1 MQMTKELE
9 KRLKIMQRFNQNERF
24 FYGDKIFVH
33 NNIMYATDGHIFV
46 VSSNLTDFKD
56 FSFFKCNNKKF
67 EYMDSGIQEVKE
79 IEEAT
84 KDGKT
89 LENALQKFNHTSVS
103 FDADFGD
110 SLFSSKLCSSWS
122 SRIADTIAINLQT
135 EEAIIDFCGGLD
147 SPGGVTANYGDII
160 KNVSGEL
167 PKKPIRFSLWH
178 IMEIMKQCKVKK
190 IHIESDT
197 YKHLYMCKVKDYTFI
212 FTDFIFSGKQVEV
225 KDAKNL
231 H

>member
-9 KRLKIMQRFNQNERF
+9 KRLKIMQRFNQDKRF

-33 NNIMYATDGHIFV
+33 NDIMYATEGHIFV
-46 VSSNLTDFKD
+46 VSSNLTDCKD

-67 EYMDSGIQEVKE
+67 EYMDSSIQEVKE
-79 IEEAT
+79 IKETT

-89 LENALQKFNHTSVS
+89 LENVLQKFDCASVS
-103 FDADFGD
+103 FDIDFGD
-110 SLFSSKLCSSWS
+110 NLFSSKLCSSWS
-122 SRIADTIAINLQT
+122 KRHRDIITINLQT

-147 SPGGVTANYGDII
+147 SPDGVTANYGDII

-167 PKKPIRFSLWH
+167 PKKPVRFELWH

-190 IHIESDT
+190 IHIESNT
-197 YKHLYMCKVKDYTFI
+197 NKHHNMCKVKDYTFI
-212 FTDFIFSGKQVEV
+212 FTDLV
-225 KDAKNL
+225 
-231 H
+231 

>member
-9 KRLKIMQRFNQNERF
+9 KRLKIMQRFNQDKRF

-46 VSSNLTDFKD
+46 VSSNLTDKD

-67 EYMDSGIQEVKE
+67 EYMDYSIQEVKE
-79 IEEAT
+79 TT

-89 LENALQKFNHTSVS
+89 LENVLQKFDCASVS
-103 FDADFGD
+103 FDIGFED
-110 SLFSSKLCSSWS
+110 SPLPTKLCSSWS
-122 SRIADTIAINLQT
+122 KRYRDIITINLQT
-135 EEAIIDFCGGLD
+135 EEAIIDFCRGLD
-147 SPGGVTANYGDII
+147 SPDGVTANYGDII

-167 PKKPIRFSLWH
+167 PKKPVRFELWH

-190 IHIESDT
+190 IHIESNTD
-197 YKHLYMCKVKDYTFI
+197 KHLYMCKVKDYTFI
-212 FTDFIFSGKQVEV
+212 FTDLV
-225 KDAKNL
+225 
-231 H
+231 